1 MGSTPATAW
10 GRTRLT
16 STVERCGWALVST
29 GTGRYGAKVRLSTL
43 AVACVATLAVGPALT
58 ASSASVAN
66 ASPAQASVSPTPKA
80 DRGLPII
87 RGTVGPG
94 FTISVS
100 RHQAPPGR
108 YKLIV
113 RDRSGMHNWHIRGPG
128 EVNRKTGVPFTG
140 HREWT
145 VRLRVGTYRIVC
157 DPHSSQ
163 MHTRIVVG

>member
-1 MGSTPATAW
+1 
-10 GRTRLT
+10 
-16 STVERCGWALVST
+16 
-29 GTGRYGAKVRLSTL
+29 VRFRAL

-58 ASSASVAN
+58 APTASAVTVSPASAAGSSAAK
-66 ASPAQASVSPTPKA
+66 P

-87 RGTVGPG
+87 RGSVGPG

-108 YKLIV
+108 YRLIV
-113 RDRSGMHNWHIRGPG
+113 RDMGSGHNWHIRGPG
-128 EVNRKTGVPFTG
+128 DVNRRTGVPFTG
-140 HREWT
+140 RREFT

-163 MHTRIVVG
+163 MRTRIVVG